1 VIAVAIVAGRRA
13 GAEPQG
19 RCVVVAEL
27 NDVVNS
33 GTAGHLMAAVAVAEQ
48 RGCAAL
54 LVVIDTPGGTLDAT
68 RAIVQSFLAAPVPV
82 VTYVAPAGARAGS
95 AGMFITLAGHVAAM
109 APGSNIGAAHPV
121 MLGGQDAKQGGGEH
135 MARKVEN
142 DTAAFARA
150 IAEKRKRNVAWAE
163 AAVRDSVSMTA
174 EEAAEQRVIDVVAP
188 DRRALLRELDGREV
202 ALDGTTVVL
211 ATHDA
216 ELIRHQM
223 TIQQRLLAVLGN
235 PNLVYA
241 LMMIGMLGIL
251 IEFYNPGGF
260 VAGAVGGL
268 SLLLA
273 AIGLNAL
280 PVTWGGIALIVIA
293 LALFAA
299 ELWVTSYGL
308 LSVGGLGALLLGSAL
323 LLDRSDPNFFAD
335 ASVQLSWGVV
345 LPLAF
350 VLAGATGLI
359 ATRAARARRA
369 APVTGREALIGA
381 PGVAVGPIDER
392 GGDVLVLGE
401 RWAAVS
407 DAPIDPGKPVRVVAR
422 RGLTLAVTS
431 IEREEAR

>member
-1 VIAVAIVAGRRA
+1 
-13 GAEPQG
+13 
-19 RCVVVAEL
+19 
-27 NDVVNS
+27 
-33 GTAGHLMAAVAVAEQ
+33 
-48 RGCAAL
+48 
-54 LVVIDTPGGTLDAT
+54 
-68 RAIVQSFLAAPVPV
+68 
-82 VTYVAPAGARAGS
+82 
-95 AGMFITLAGHVAAM
+95 
-109 APGSNIGAAHPV
+109 
-121 MLGGQDAKQGGGEH
+121 
-135 MARKVEN
+135 
-142 DTAAFARA
+142 
-150 IAEKRKRNVAWAE
+150 
-163 AAVRDSVSMTA
+163 
-174 EEAAEQRVIDVVAP
+174 
-188 DRRALLRELDGREV
+188 
-202 ALDGTTVVL
+202 
-211 ATHDA
+211 
-216 ELIRHQM
+216 
-223 TIQQRLLAVLGN
+223 
-235 PNLVYA
+235 
-241 LMMIGMLGIL
+241 L
-251 IEFYNPGGF
+251 IEFYKPGGF